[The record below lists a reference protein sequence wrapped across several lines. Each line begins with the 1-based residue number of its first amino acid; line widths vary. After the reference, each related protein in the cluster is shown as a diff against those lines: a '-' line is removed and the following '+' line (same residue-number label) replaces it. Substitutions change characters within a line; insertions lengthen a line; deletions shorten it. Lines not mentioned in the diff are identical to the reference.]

1 MAQKG
6 ALASPSVL
14 CARSSLFV
22 HVHAN
27 WLRVT
32 WPPSLHRG
40 FPNLTKPKRPWLL
53 EPHPRPASLAPAAD
67 SLTSHVALLISSIVG
82 ILVTCVICHVSSP
95 ALRHRQWRRQG
106 ERGEASPLRVD
117 VQKLCNNVCAFIVME
132 LLRITRQIHVHCKAV
147 EQRATLIHRQY
158 NRDWGTSYYKPL

>member
-1 MAQKG
+1 VAQKC
-6 ALASPSVL
+6 AVASPSVL

-40 FPNLTKPKRPWLL
+40 FPSLTKPKRPCLL
-53 EPHPRPASLAPAAD
+53 MPHPHPASLAPAAD

-82 ILVTCVICHVSSP
+82 ILVTCEICHVSSP

-106 ERGEASPLRVD
+106 GRG
-117 VQKLCNNVCAFIVME
+117 KLPP
-132 LLRITRQIHVHCKAV
+132 
-147 EQRATLIHRQY
+147 Y
-158 NRDWGTSYYKPL
+158 GWTSKNYVIMCVLSLSWNFFVSHDKYMYIARPSSKEPR